1 MSFQEGIEF
10 CLSLLELEK
19 LLGFWKNNINDKR
32 TFDMVMLKISMLST
46 LINNDVLHRVYAI
59 VNKILHANEFSPVN
73 MPDDTAQALI
83 VLIDYLKSID
93 LNDHII
99 STIIAQIRR
108 EIPYESQKRVII
120 ANLNTLKTTTESRED
135 KPQVDNIF
143 ELLNTLS
150 NKAVDKVFDT
160 YDNSSNQKD
169 ANIDNV
175 LHSLRDKAPIIDK
188 SNISDSLNNLMSN
201 FTDLINVCTD
211 TIMTT
216 IDKYN
221 LFIQV
226 LKDENIVKHIYD
238 PERVQA
244 VNNILK
250 KYNIKFEFGKHTH
263 SPDEILQILDTFST
277 KYDKHHLEE
286 LIDDLKN
293 VYKDI
298 EEPKLQ
304 ELLKVIP

>member
-32 TFDMVMLKISMLST
+32 TFDMVMLKISMLSS
-46 LINNDVLHRVYAI
+46 LINNDVLHRVYAV

-73 MPDDTAQALI
+73 MPEDTAQALI

-93 LNDHII
+93 LNDHMID
-99 STIIAQIRR
+99 TIITQIKR
-108 EIPYESQKRVII
+108 EIPYKNQKGVVI
-120 ANLNTLKTTTESRED
+120 ANLNTLKKITTESSE
-135 KPQVDNIF
+135 DNIF
-143 ELLNTLS
+143 ELLNKLS

-175 LHSLRDKAPIIDK
+175 LHALRDKAPIIDK

-201 FTDLINVCTD
+201 FTELINVCTD
-211 TIMTT
+211 TILTT

-263 SPDEILQILDTFST
+263 SPDEILQILNTFST
-277 KYDKHHLEE
+277 KYDKDLLQD
-286 LIDDLKN
+286 LIDELKN